1 VSKSFSALALTAPDL
16 LYIVSDI
23 ALEGASMSD
32 TRPVVDFDHH
42 AERFSTDQETVLA
55 EVRSRCPVAY
65 TENYGGF
72 WVMTA
77 YDAVRDVL
85 ADDDSFSVA
94 KQPDGTGGLLI
105 PPSPHS
111 ISLMPG
117 ELDPPEHSAWRKL
130 LAPKFSK
137 QAIES
142 LRPLVER
149 IVDDCLDMAEAKGEF
164 DIALDFGN
172 VVPSA
177 TVIHWMGFPME
188 QRDEFRRATE
198 MAFGV
203 TPPPVGTTAQEHFL
217 WVYDAIDAH
226 AAHRREHP
234 GDDMMSFIV
243 NHPEKR
249 FTDLEVRAF
258 FMNMLAGGT
267 QTTSALISYAL
278 IDLDRDRALRQ
289 RLIDDPALIN
299 PALDEFL
306 RLSCPAVG
314 LARTVTRE
322 TEIGG
327 FALEPGE
334 RVYVVLASANRDEEK
349 FPDADA
355 VDITRRMQNLSFG
368 MGGHFCIGQWLA
380 KLQGRVAISRLLARI
395 PDYSIDHDA
404 VELFESRAVLNGYR
418 RVPAR
423 TNLRP

>member
-1 VSKSFSALALTAPDL
+1 MP
-16 LYIVSDI
+16 
-23 ALEGASMSD
+23 G

-42 AERFSTDQETVLA
+42 TERFSREQETVLA

-65 TENYGGF
+65 TGNYGGF
-72 WVMTA
+72 WVMTG

-117 ELDPPEHSAWRKL
+117 ELDPPEHTAWRKL

-137 QAIES
+137 QAVES
-142 LRPLVER
+142 LRPLVEGL
-149 IVDDCLDMAEAKGEF
+149 VEDCLDVAVAKGEF
-164 DIALDFGN
+164 DIALDLGN

-177 TVIHWMGFPME
+177 TVIHWMGFPMD

-198 MAFGV
+198 MAFGIS
-203 TPPPVGTTAQEHFL
+203 PPPEGTTAQEHFL

-226 AAHRREHP
+226 AAHRRTHP
-234 GDDMMSFIV
+234 GDDMMSFVV
-243 NHPEKR
+243 NHPGKR
-249 FTDLEVRAF
+249 FSDLEVRAF
-258 FMNMLAGGT
+258 CMNMLAGGT
-267 QTTSALISYAL
+267 QTTSALVSYAL
-278 IDLDRDRALRQ
+278 IELDRDRGLRR
-289 RLIDDPALIN
+289 RLIDDPTLI
-299 PALDEFL
+299 PAALDEFL

-314 LARTVTRE
+314 LARTVVKE

-327 FALEPGE
+327 YALKPGE
-334 RVYVVLASANRDEEK
+334 RVYVVLASANRDEDK
-349 FPDADA
+349 FPAPDT
-355 VDITRRMQNLSFG
+355 VDIDRRMQNLSFG

-380 KLQGRVAISRLLARI
+380 KLQARVTLTRLLDRI
-395 PDYSIDHDA
+395 PGYSIDHA
-404 VELFESRAVLNGYR
+404 GVELFESRAVLNGYR

-423 TNLRP
+423 TA

>member
-1 VSKSFSALALTAPDL
+1 
-16 LYIVSDI
+16 
-23 ALEGASMSD
+23 MSG

-42 AERFSTDQETVLA
+42 SERFTQEQDTVLA
-55 EVRSRCPVAY
+55 EVRTRCPVAY
-65 TENYGGF
+65 TENYDGF
-72 WVMTA
+72 WVMTG

-85 ADDDSFSVA
+85 ADDESFSVA
-94 KQPDGTGGLLI
+94 KKPDGTGGLLI

-117 ELDPPEHSAWRKL
+117 ELDPPEHTAWRKL

-137 QAIES
+137 QAVEA
-142 LRPLVER
+142 LRPLVEG
-149 IVDDCLDMAEAKGEF
+149 IVEDCLDLAVAKGEF
-164 DIALDFGN
+164 DLALDFGN

-188 QRDEFRRATE
+188 QRDQFRRATE
-198 MAFGV
+198 MAFGIS
-203 TPPPVGTTAQEHFL
+203 PPPEGTTAQEHFL

-226 AAHRREHP
+226 AAHRREQP
-234 GDDMMSFIV
+234 GDDMMSFVV
-243 NHPEKR
+243 NHPEKQ

-267 QTTSALISYAL
+267 QTTSALMSYGL
-278 IDLDRDRALRQ
+278 IELDRDRGLRQ
-289 RLIDDPALIN
+289 RLINDPGLI
-299 PALDEFL
+299 PQALDEFL

-327 FALEPGE
+327 FGLQPGE
-334 RVYVVLASANRDEEK
+334 RVYVVLVAANRDEEK

-355 VDITRRMQNLSFG
+355 VDIDRRMQNLSFG

-380 KLQGRVAISRLLARI
+380 KLEARVAISRVLARI
-395 PDYSIDHDA
+395 PDYSIDHDGVA
-404 VELFESRAVLNGYR
+404 LFESRAVLNGYR

-423 TNLRP
+423 TNLPV